1 MSSSPSFGVYGK
13 NKIRFSA
20 EQFSPEK
27 SVKIIMTE
35 QKEFKFELIDIK
47 KKYQLLKENLTY
59 KEKSCLNFVQPDFYQ
74 ASFTI
79 SNFEEEKF
87 SEEDDNVS
95 NVKLA
100 QIVLL

>member
-13 NKIRFSA
+13 NKVRFSA
-20 EQFSPEK
+20 GQFSPEK

-59 KEKSCLNFVQPDFYQ
+59 NNLKLKETV
-74 ASFTI
+74 
-79 SNFEEEKF
+79 
-87 SEEDDNVS
+87 SESE
-95 NVKLA
+95 L
-100 QIVLL
+100 